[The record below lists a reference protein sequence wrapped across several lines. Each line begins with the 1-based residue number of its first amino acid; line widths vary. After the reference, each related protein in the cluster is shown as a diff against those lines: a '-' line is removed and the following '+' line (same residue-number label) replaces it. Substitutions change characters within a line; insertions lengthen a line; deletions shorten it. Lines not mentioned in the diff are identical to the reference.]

1 MLSQLRLYNN
11 LVTDLKL
18 RVRSVLALLVF
29 LKWTLPNV
37 FSTLQSK
44 LGGDLTFSL
53 LYHRGHLQI
62 IIYLFKSICFPALT
76 AFHSCSVDHLSQRTV
91 PTTVA
96 CIAGFKVHWW
106 KSQLLWL
113 GRSCCLRSCS
123 LLKARQMKTS
133 EEDFLQQKKHKGT
146 CRTTKPGKP
155 MGQCHAVRGAAAW
168 KLYCIESD
176 VSSKTRSSNS
186 FSCTAWY
193 WMTLWIITQER
204 RAGV

>member
-1 MLSQLRLYNN
+1 MSACKNSFKGTKIALTVLIIVLCFDSFQCLVVITQVLSQLRLYSNI
-11 LVTDLKL
+11 VTDLKL
-18 RVRSVLALLVF
+18 RVTSVLALLVF
-29 LKWTLPNV
+29 LKRTLPNV

-76 AFHSCSVDHLSQRTV
+76 AFRSCSVDHLSQRTV

-113 GRSCCLRSCS
+113 GRSCCW
-123 LLKARQMKTS
+123 
-133 EEDFLQQKKHKGT
+133 G
-146 CRTTKPGKP
+146 
-155 MGQCHAVRGAAAW
+155 HAA
-168 KLYCIESD
+168 S
-176 VSSKTRSSNS
+176 
-186 FSCTAWY
+186 
-193 WMTLWIITQER
+193 
-204 RAGV
+204 